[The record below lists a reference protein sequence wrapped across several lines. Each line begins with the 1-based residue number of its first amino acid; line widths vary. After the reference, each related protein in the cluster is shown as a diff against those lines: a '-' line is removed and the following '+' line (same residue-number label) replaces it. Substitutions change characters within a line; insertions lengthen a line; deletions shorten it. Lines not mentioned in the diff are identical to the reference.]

1 MVGYVIKDRYGQAV
15 YGTNTSYLQHTQRNL
30 QAGETVEYRF
40 AFNAALGVGSYSV
53 ALALHASESHVAKNY
68 EWRDLALVF
77 SVVNLDKPQFVG
89 TAWMPPKVE
98 CIR

>member
-1 MVGYVIKDRYGQAV
+1 
-15 YGTNTSYLQHTQRNL
+15 
-30 QAGETVEYRF
+30 
-40 AFNAALGVGSYSV
+40 VGSYSV